1 MKRTIVSVGTTEH
14 FQKGMKRLLAAVQ
27 ALDNHGW
34 SGDRTEWWG
43 WGDITGTGWPS
54 HEEKP
59 YAFKAYALKHV
70 ADVANAELVLWC
82 DACIRPVRS
91 LDPLWAQIERDGY
104 WIARNGWTNAQWCAD
119 SAYPDLFHD
128 ELIRNRIHLD
138 QGVEAFREINKTIP
152 HVVATS
158 FGLNLKSEIGRAFL
172 AEYYRLAS
180 ETRAFCGPWVNT
192 PETPCGPQDVR
203 GHRHDQTAASVI
215 AWRLGIKL
223 TDPPEVFAYPP
234 GTESTILLADGAY

>member
-1 MKRTIVSVGTTEH
+1 MKRTIVSVGTTQH

-27 ALDNHGW
+27 AQDSARNPE
-34 SGDRTEWWG
+34 DRTEWWG
-43 WGDITGTGWPS
+43 WGDIAGTGWPS

-91 LDPLWAQIERDGY
+91 LEPLWAQIERDDY
-104 WIARNGWTNAQWCAD
+104 WIARNGWTNYEWTAD
-119 SAYPDLFHD
+119 SAYPDLFPNLYALNGSDEVKLELARHD
-128 ELIRNRIHLD
+128 N
-138 QGVEAFREINKTIP
+138 REIS

-158 FGLNLKSEIGRAFL
+158 FGLNLKSKIGRAFL
-172 AEYYRLAS
+172 AEYHRLAS
-180 ETRAFCGPWVNT
+180 ETRAFCGPWQNT
-192 PETPCGPQDVR
+192 PETPCGPEDVL

-215 AWRLGIKL
+215 AWRLGMKL
-223 TDPPEVFAYPP
+223 TDPPTIFAYPP
-234 GTESTILLADGAY
+234 GDESTILLADGAY